1 MSRSSYVQRLFPTF
15 KGYYFRGLLH
25 WGVITLR
32 VSYVQGLF
40 TSTGTLLRSLA
51 LILKDFSYVQGL
63 LLPGVLTFRR
73 FYVEGFLYPGFL
85 TFMGYYVKG
94 FLRSGV
100 LTPSGSYV
108 QGFLRSAVL
117 IFRGFFVHWFL
128 RPGGLTSRV
137 SYVQGILH
145 PGHLKSRG
153 SYVTGVLTSWGF
165 YVHWCWRS
173 WVLTFRDSCTGQWR
187 YFVLGFLRPWV
198 LRSGVLTS
206 MGSNIQEF
214 LRLFHLTFFSKG
226 SIFHYRPLASGFDE
240 KPETSDFR

>member
-1 MSRSSYVQRLFPTF
+1 MSRSSYVQRLFPMF

-40 TSTGTLLRSLA
+40 TSRGTLLRSLA

-63 LLPGVLTFRR
+63 LLPGALTFRR

-85 TFMGYYVKG
+85 TFRGYYVKG
-94 FLRSGV
+94 FLRLGV

-117 IFRGFFVHWFL
+117 IFRGFYVHWFL

-145 PGHLKSRG
+145 PGHLKSRA
-153 SYVTGVLTSWGF
+153 SYV
-165 YVHWCWRS
+165 
-173 WVLTFRDSCTGQWR
+173 Q
-187 YFVLGFLRPWV
+187 GFLRPGDFTSIGADVHGFLRSEIVVLVSGVILCRGSYVHGFYVRGFSRPWV
-198 LRSGVLTS
+198 LISRSSYV
-206 MGSNIQEF
+206 
-214 LRLFHLTFFSKG
+214 FF
-226 SIFHYRPLASGFDE
+226 ILHF
-240 KPETSDFR
+240 FRKEAFFITDL